1 MDPVEA
7 ADKDRDAAIKE
18 RDDAQRAWQE
28 MGMKHERAMETNLK
42 LQADFSKAFKDL
54 PWLEQRNSELAEHN
68 ILQHNEIERLEV
80 FKQKHDELLQQI
92 SAYGMSAKR
101 PEYHQQRSENLQ
113 RELEI
118 SNNLLGKSEKY
129 VKALKEELGSQR
141 EKANKEKDWLRAQ
154 LKKNA
159 RSTAYWA
166 KYRTND
172 GALESKPA
180 WGIRCACTEPEIA
193 HSLKDQSPRIVELEA
208 TVAARDLT
216 ITHLRETRAVGV
228 HKNGTAL
235 TSNAVKASLPLTED
249 TNSDT
254 IAGSQLATTTRVHT
268 SEHQEQC
275 TTHGKQL
282 ADDAKTIKKTHALSA
297 KQHFRVVKR
306 QKNHM
311 SKQLLKECQYWK
323 NLASNNTT
331 ANAAETNAKANFE
344 GELAAKDTVIK
355 DLREELA
362 ARNETIDDHQKKES
376 TASEELATRNQEI
389 KDLRKEKM
397 TADEELAAKNKEIDK
412 LREEK
417 TAADENSKTEISNIG
432 QELSESRKDLVDARE
447 GRAECER
454 ELKQQR
460 TRINELETAQHG
472 LENAIEQK
480 DREIVDLEEA
490 NQELAEQPVQDPRR
504 LTTANTNLDELRHQL
519 ESQIARVSELE
530 AAGRE
535 LGATINVKDGRIAK
549 LEEQINNAPSRD
561 LIERQNQ
568 SHDEA
573 ISKKDRDYQALYD
586 LYAKLLIQQKSAE
599 AQHNEDM
606 QSLNTIQQ
614 SDSAK
619 QMELQRLWTE
629 NNNLRLH
636 HANCDERSTDLA
648 NQLRQGANTYTD
660 LQIKYNTQATDLD
673 EANQNARGLRSQIAN
688 LQQAITGL
696 EETHSSSES
705 NIDQSA
711 LQAHFDRE
719 MSAQA
724 LKLEASE
731 VRAFKLENQ
740 LRQLK
745 NQANPLREMQIKVRE
760 DAIKAKEDALNLN
773 TDAMDHDQQGSKVE
787 QEIKDLEGKLAAA
800 NREAGDAK
808 ARSRGTQTKL
818 TKEKKERAE
827 EKSRHEKELK
837 KEQEDAKSSLNILR
851 LRLERDNPLKATV
864 SKLQNE
870 VTRLSKALEERKA

>member
-1 MDPVEA
+1 
-7 ADKDRDAAIKE
+7 
-18 RDDAQRAWQE
+18 
-28 MGMKHERAMETNLK
+28 METNLE
-42 LQADFSKAFKDL
+42 LQAEFSKAFKNL

-92 SAYGMSAKR
+92 CAYGMSAKR
-101 PEYHQQRSENLQ
+101 PEYYQQRSEFVQ

-129 VKALKEELGSQR
+129 NKALKEELGTQR

-172 GALESKPA
+172 GAPETKPA
-180 WGIRCACTEPEIA
+180 WGIRCACTESEIA
-193 HSLKDQSPRIVELEA
+193 HSLKDQSPRIFELEA

-216 ITHLRETRAVGV
+216 ITRLRETRAVGV
-228 HKNGTAL
+228 RKNGTAL
-235 TSNAVKASLPLTED
+235 TSNSVKASFLLTED
-249 TNSDT
+249 SNSNA
-254 IAGSQLATTTRVHT
+254 IAGSQLATTTRVHI
-268 SEHQEQC
+268 SEHQEQR
-275 TTHGKQL
+275 TAHGEQL
-282 ADDAKTIKKTHALSA
+282 ADDAKT
-297 KQHFRVVKR
+297 
-306 QKNHM
+306 M
-311 SKQLLKECQYWK
+311 EQLRKECQYWK
-323 NLASNNTT
+323 DAATNNTT
-331 ANAAETNAKANFE
+331 ANAAETNAKVNFE
-344 GELAAKDTVIK
+344 GELAANDTVIK

-362 ARNETIDDHQKKES
+362 ARNEAINDHQKKES

-389 KDLRKEKM
+389 KDLRKEKV
-397 TADEELAAKNKEIDK
+397 TTEEELAAKNKEIDK
-412 LREEK
+412 LRGEK
-417 TAADENSKTEISNIG
+417 TTANENSTTEISNIG
-432 QELSESRKDLVDARE
+432 QELSESRKDLVDSRE

-454 ELKQQR
+454 ELEQQR
-460 TRINELETAQHG
+460 TKINELETAQRE

-480 DREIVDLEEA
+480 DREIHDLEEA
-490 NQELAEQPVQDPRR
+490 NQELAEQPVEDLRR
-504 LTTANTNLDELRHQL
+504 LTTANTNLDELRRKL
-519 ESQIARVSELE
+519 ESQTARISELE
-530 AAGRE
+530 AAGCE
-535 LGATINVKDGRIAK
+535 LGATINVKDSRIAK

-568 SHDEA
+568 SRDEA

-586 LYAKLLIQQKSAE
+586 LYAKMLSQQKIAE
-599 AQHNEDM
+599 AQRNEDM

-629 NNNLRLH
+629 YSNFRSR
-636 HANCDERSTDLA
+636 HANCDERSADLA

-660 LQIKYNTQATDLD
+660 LQIKYNSQATDLD

-711 LQAHFDRE
+711 WQAHFDRE

-731 VRAFKLENQ
+731 GRAFKLENQ
-740 LRQLK
+740 LQQLK
-745 NQANPLREMQIKVRE
+745 NQANPLREMQIKGRE
-760 DAIKAKEDALNLN
+760 DAVKAKEDALNLN
-773 TDAMDHDQQGSKVE
+773 TDAMDHDQGSVE
-787 QEIKDLEGKLAAA
+787 QEIRNLEGKLAAA

-808 ARSRGTQTKL
+808 ARSRGIQTKL
-818 TKEKKERAE
+818 TKEKKERTE

-837 KEQEDAKSSLNILR
+837 KEQEDSKSSLNILR
-851 LRLERDNPLKATV
+851 LRLERENPLKATV
-864 SKLQNE
+864 IKLQDE
-870 VTRLSKALEERKA
+870 VARLSKAMEERKA

>member
-1 MDPVEA
+1 MLLLLSWWYDKFSFDNRLDPVEA
-7 ADKDRDAAIKE
+7 ADKEREIVIKE

-28 MGMKHERAMETNLK
+28 MGMKHERAMETNLE
-42 LQADFSKAFKDL
+42 LQAEFSKAFKDL

-68 ILQHNEIERLEV
+68 NVQHNEIERLEV

-92 SAYGMSAKR
+92 RAYGMSAKR
-101 PEYHQQRSENLQ
+101 PEYYQQRSENVQ

-129 VKALKEELGSQR
+129 VKALKEELGTQR

-193 HSLKDQSPRIVELEA
+193 HSLKDQSPRINELEA

-216 ITHLRETRAVGV
+216 ITRLRETRAVGV
-228 HKNGTAL
+228 RNNGTAL
-235 TSNAVKASLPLTED
+235 TSNAE
-249 TNSDT
+249 
-254 IAGSQLATTTRVHT
+254 
-268 SEHQEQC
+268 SEHQEQR

-282 ADDAKTIKKTHALSA
+282 ADDAKTMKKPHALSA
-297 KQHFRVVKR
+297 KQRFRVVKR

-323 NLASNNTT
+323 NAASNNTT

-389 KDLRKEKM
+389 KDLR
-397 TADEELAAKNKEIDK
+397 EELAARNETIDDHQKKESTAS
-412 LREEK
+412 EEK

-432 QELSESRKDLVDARE
+432 HELSESCKDLVDARE

-460 TRINELETAQHG
+460 TRINELETAQRR
-472 LENAIEQK
+472 LENTIEQK

-490 NQELAEQPVQDPRR
+490 NQEFAQQPVEDPRSLR
-504 LTTANTNLDELRHQL
+504 TANTNLDELRHQL

-549 LEEQINNAPSRD
+549 LEEQINNAPSRH

-599 AQHNEDM
+599 AQHNEDR
-606 QSLNTIQQ
+606 QSLNTVQQ

-629 NNNLRLH
+629 YNNLRLH

-660 LQIKYNTQATDLD
+660 LQIKYNAQATDLD

-719 MSAQA
+719 MTAQA

-740 LRQLK
+740 VRQLK
-745 NQANPLREMQIKVRE
+745 NQANPLREMQIKARE
-760 DAIKAKEDALNLN
+760 DSIKAKEDALNLN
-773 TDAMDHDQQGSKVE
+773 TDAMDHDQRGSKVE

-808 ARSRGTQTKL
+808 SRSRGTLTKL

-827 EKSRHEKELK
+827 ENSRHEKELK
-837 KEQEDAKSSLNILR
+837 KEQEDAKSSLDILR

-864 SKLQNE
+864 SKLQDE
-870 VTRLSKALEERKA
+870 VARLSKALEERTA